1 MKIVYYII
9 KGMSFILLSPVVL
22 VAIPGAVLYF
32 IAEEIEEYI
41 YK

>member
-9 KGMSFILLSPVVL
+9 KGISMILSSPVVII
-22 VAIPGAVLYF
+22 AIPGAILHF
-32 IAEEIEEYI
+32 LAEEIEERI